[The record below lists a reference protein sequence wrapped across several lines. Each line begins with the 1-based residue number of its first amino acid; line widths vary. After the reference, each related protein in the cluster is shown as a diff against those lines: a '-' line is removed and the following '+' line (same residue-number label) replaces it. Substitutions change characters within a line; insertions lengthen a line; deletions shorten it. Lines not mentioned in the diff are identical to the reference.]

1 MDDQQHNQDSWAHRA
16 AVSFYGQFSSRK
28 QLEVIERLD
37 DRDLSRFMIL
47 QMTEIQHELRRT
59 RKYAFL
65 IALPIMIS
73 LAIFIFYLF
82 VAVVTGVSH

>member
-1 MDDQQHNQDSWAHRA
+1 MDEQHSNQDSWAHRA
-16 AVSFYGQFSSRK
+16 AISFYGQFISRE

-73 LAIFIFYLF
+73 LAILVFYLV
-82 VAVVTGVSH
+82 VAILVGVSL